1 MLRREQI
8 GFDPMK
14 HATQSGSDPLGD
26 VARLC
31 EEHFRTHGLNI
42 FARVRDSDRAMDLAL
57 SSTAGDVLT
66 VVRCVVRIEP
76 ADYRALRTMLIQ
88 GDFNGA
94 ALVYTAEEQP
104 HLSSEIPSYPLA
116 RIDELAASLFARSA
130 K

>member
-42 FARVRDSDRAMDLAL
+42 FARVRESDRAMDLAL

-94 ALVYTAEEQP
+94 ALVYTAEDQP
-104 HLSSEIPSYPLA
+104 HLADEISSYSLG
-116 RIDELAASLFARSA
+116 RVDELAAFLSRVSA

>member
-1 MLRREQI
+1 
-8 GFDPMK
+8 
-14 HATQSGSDPLGD
+14 
-26 VARLC
+26 
-31 EEHFRTHGLNI
+31 
-42 FARVRDSDRAMDLAL
+42 MDLAL

-94 ALVYTAEEQP
+94 ALVYRAEDQP
-104 HLSSEIPSYPLA
+104 HLANEISSYPLG
-116 RIDELAASLFARSA
+116 RVDELAAFLSRDSA

>member
-14 HATQSGSDPLGD
+14 HATQSGSDPLGE

-31 EEHFRTHGLNI
+31 EEHFRAHGINI
-42 FARVRDSDRAMDLAL
+42 IARVRESDRAMDLAL
-57 SSTAGDVLT
+57 SSTAGGVLT

-94 ALVYTAEEQP
+94 ALVYTAEDQP
-104 HLSSEIPSYPLA
+104 HLANEISSYPLG
-116 RIDELAASLFARSA
+116 RVDELAAFLSRDRA

>member
-1 MLRREQI
+1 
-8 GFDPMK
+8 
-14 HATQSGSDPLGD
+14 
-26 VARLC
+26 
-31 EEHFRTHGLNI
+31 
-42 FARVRDSDRAMDLAL
+42 MDLAL

-94 ALVYTAEEQP
+94 ALVYTAVGQP
-104 HLSSEIPSYPLA
+104 HLANEISSYSLA
-116 RIDELAASLFARSA
+116 RVDELAASLFARSA

>member
-1 MLRREQI
+1 MI
-8 GFDPMK
+8 
-14 HATQSGSDPLGD
+14 HATQSGSDTLGD

-31 EEHFRTHGLNI
+31 EEHFRAHDLNI
-42 FARVRDSDRAMDLAL
+42 LARVRESERAMDLAL
-57 SSTAGDVLT
+57 GSPAGDALT
-66 VVRCVVRIEP
+66 VVRCVGRIEL

>member
-1 MLRREQI
+1 
-8 GFDPMK
+8 
-14 HATQSGSDPLGD
+14 
-26 VARLC
+26 
-31 EEHFRTHGLNI
+31 
-42 FARVRDSDRAMDLAL
+42 
-57 SSTAGDVLT
+57 
-66 VVRCVVRIEP
+66 
-76 ADYRALRTMLIQ
+76 MLIQ

>member
-1 MLRREQI
+1 
-8 GFDPMK
+8 MK
-14 HATQSGSDPLGD
+14 HATQFGSDTLGD

-31 EEHFRTHGLNI
+31 EEHFRAHGLNI
-42 FARVRDSDRAMDLAL
+42 LARVRESDQAMDLAL
-57 SSTAGDVLT
+57 RSPAGDALI
-66 VVRCVVRIEP
+66 VVRCVVRIDP

-104 HLSSEIPSYPLA
+104 HRSSEIPSYPLA

>member
-1 MLRREQI
+1 
-8 GFDPMK
+8 MK

-26 VARLC
+26 AARLC

-42 FARVRDSDRAMDLAL
+42 FARVRESDRAMDLAL
-57 SSTAGDVLT
+57 SSTAGGVLT

-76 ADYRALRTMLIQ
+76 ADYRALWTMLIQ

-94 ALVYTAEEQP
+94 ALVYTAEDQP
-104 HLSSEIPSYPLA
+104 HLSNEISSYPLG
-116 RIDELAASLFARSA
+116 RVDELAAFLSGDSA